1 MITIKARSALL
12 ISQNTKHAIPTKT
25 KNNTRKIDKHC
36 TNCGMTND
44 NVETCKKK
52 KEQSIMATTKATQPN
67 QKTKKKSSYAC
78 HIYGLNGH
86 TMTYSPKF
94 AKI

>member
-67 QKTKKKSSYAC
+67 QKTKKKIFICMS
-78 HIYGLNGH
+78 HIWLEW
-86 TMTYSPKF
+86 TYNDRFSKVC
-94 AKI
+94 